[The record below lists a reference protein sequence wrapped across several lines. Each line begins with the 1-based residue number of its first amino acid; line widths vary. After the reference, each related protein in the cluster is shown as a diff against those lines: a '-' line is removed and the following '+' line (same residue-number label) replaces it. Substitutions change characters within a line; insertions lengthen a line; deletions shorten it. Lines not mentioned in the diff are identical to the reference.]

1 MHHEES
7 YVVRKARLE
16 EIELLQ
22 KLGRQTFH
30 ETFRDSNTPENL
42 NKYLEENF
50 NFRQLTKE
58 LNQHGSEFYIAWH
71 EVVPVGY
78 LKINT
83 GEAQLEFKKSDEM
96 EIERIYVLK
105 AFWGKSAGQHLL
117 DFALSLGRERNLR
130 KVWLGVWEKNFRA
143 LRFYEKNGFLPF
155 SSHDF
160 IVGDDVQT
168 DILMQRNLV

>member
-1 MHHEES
+1 MHHEEN
-7 YVVRKARLE
+7 YVVRKASLE
-16 EIELLQ
+16 DIELLQ

-58 LNQHGSEFYIAWH
+58 LNKQGSEFFIAWQGDA
-71 EVVPVGY
+71 PVGY

-83 GEAQLEFKKSDEM
+83 GEAQLEFKKADEM

-105 AFWGKSAGQHLL
+105 AFWGKFAGQHLL
-117 DFALSLGRERNLR
+117 DFALSLGRKQNLH
-130 KVWLGVWEKNFRA
+130 KVWLGVWEENFRA

-168 DILMQRNLV
+168 DILMQLTLK